1 MLRRGCTPPRH
12 RRTKRTSRASYRGG
26 VQEKRRISDGN
37 QKREPTWETAHDKSG
52 IGVQAA
58 GRFWRSDRR
67 GGAPTQNID
76 FWGFEDIDQKFV
88 QLVNNVPFYNPHSRN
103 VRAASRVHPTCLPC
117 SAQAGTFY
125 PLCRQFSGSLEL
137 DCCQALR
144 DKPLY
149 VRVNTVANEYAV
161 LRTFR

>member
-1 MLRRGCTPPRH
+1 M
-12 RRTKRTSRASYRGG
+12 
-26 VQEKRRISDGN
+26 QEKRRISDGT

-88 QLVNNVPFYNPHSRN
+88 QLVNNVPFYY
-103 VRAASRVHPTCLPC
+103 L
-117 SAQAGTFY
+117 FYY